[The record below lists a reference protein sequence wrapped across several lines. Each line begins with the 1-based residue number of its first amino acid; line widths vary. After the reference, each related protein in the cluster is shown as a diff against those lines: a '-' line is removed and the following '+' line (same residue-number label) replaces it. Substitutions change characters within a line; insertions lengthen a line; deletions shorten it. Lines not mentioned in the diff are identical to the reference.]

1 MAASGNKSSAWS
13 TFISS
18 AITGVESRLDN
29 MLEGED
35 GNDPLQADPSPPK
48 KQPAMQAPMSASA
61 KAAAATPGTWRSVK
75 TGEEDTA
82 DMAIARSSSNSR
94 VNDRLQARLA
104 KAMAAKGGE
113 SKASPRSSFDSRSS
127 MDRPSLDVVNG
138 DKKED
143 GLATKVDAGNSTE
156 EHEAA
161 VEDGKAPVDNPA
173 TSETTTSPPPPPP
186 PPSTAAEAKAVPETT
201 EATAAEEATPSQ
213 AETKEPAESKPS
225 EAIPTITL
233 PREELSSLAKDV
245 NNMKS
250 QHQEEIQEYVERI
263 DSLQAK
269 VLYLSRTAAETAKK
283 TGSSAPANSAERKI
297 AERDERI
304 ALLME
309 EGGKLSKT
317 EGQFRTTIK
326 RLRQQ
331 VAENEKQAD
340 ALRKEKEKALMET
353 EALKSRLDGDEERT
367 KRQEEARKATAALQ
381 KEIDALKKEVSA
393 KDESMKN
400 LEQELRAK
408 SEKAEAATVESH
420 NKALAVE
427 REKQKALEDTIA
439 TLKAE
444 LEEAADKARLE
455 SLEWREKL
463 DRATERSHA
472 TETEMKNELKMMESK
487 LEAMRSVAEEASSG
501 SGGEGQIK
509 LIRQIE
515 TLQSQ
520 YATASDN
527 WQGIEASLLAKV
539 ANLEKERDEATRRES
554 EMRKKAREAAS
565 KNRHLEDELQDLQPD
580 LAAAKAELETAR
592 EQLAALRTSS
602 KATETALEQAR
613 ADLEKQQREVARE
626 LQRDSEKRPWPEEP
640 LGIRNNQSRPES
652 PLLSISRTFSSDL
665 AGFQIPGRSR
675 RTPVGSI
682 PDSPL
687 DGPRRMSS
695 QPPGRVA
702 SGLSNVGS
710 PQPLPT
716 PFSPFEAPSEPT
728 NMRSPSLAGH
738 DDPAESKAPSS
749 PRHVA
754 QDMISVST
762 VGAGPS
768 VQLVER
774 MSAAIRRLEGEKVA
788 AKEEMARICAQ
799 RDEARS
805 DMVGL
810 MKEIESAKGAADK
823 VQALEKE
830 LADIN
835 GRYQTTLEML
845 GEKSELVE
853 ELRADVQDVK
863 AMYRE
868 LVERTVK

>member
-1 MAASGNKSSAWS
+1 MTASGNKSSAWS

-35 GNDPLQADPSPPK
+35 GNDPLQADPRPPT

-61 KAAAATPGTWRSVK
+61 KVAATP
-75 TGEEDTA
+75 
-82 DMAIARSSSNSR
+82 ARSSSNSR

-138 DKKED
+138 DKKEE
-143 GLATKVDAGNSTE
+143 GLATKAEAGDNIE
-156 EHEAA
+156 EPKAA
-161 VEDGKAPVDNPA
+161 VEGGKASPDKPA
-173 TSETTTSPPPPPP
+173 TSETTTTPPPPPP
-186 PPSTAAEAKAVPETT
+186 PTTTEAKAVPETT
-201 EATAAEEATPSQ
+201 KTTTTEEGKPSQ
-213 AETKEPAESKPS
+213 AETKEPAKPKPN

-233 PREELSSLAKDV
+233 PREELSSIARDV
-245 NNMKS
+245 NDIKT

-283 TGSSAPANSAERKI
+283 TVSSAPANSAERKI

-309 EGGKLSKT
+309 EGSKLSKT

-331 VAENEKQAD
+331 LAENEKQAD
-340 ALRKEKEKALMET
+340 TLRKEKEKALAET

-367 KRQEEARKATAALQ
+367 KRQEEVRKATAALQ

-408 SEKAEAATVESH
+408 SEKAEAATVDSH
-420 NKALAVE
+420 NKALAAE

-439 TLKAE
+439 TLKGE

-580 LAAAKAELETAR
+580 LAAAKAELETA
-592 EQLAALRTSS
+592 
-602 KATETALEQAR
+602 
-613 ADLEKQQREVARE
+613 
-626 LQRDSEKRPWPEEP
+626 
-640 LGIRNNQSRPES
+640 
-652 PLLSISRTFSSDL
+652 
-665 AGFQIPGRSR
+665 
-675 RTPVGSI
+675 
-682 PDSPL
+682 
-687 DGPRRMSS
+687 
-695 QPPGRVA
+695 
-702 SGLSNVGS
+702 
-710 PQPLPT
+710 
-716 PFSPFEAPSEPT
+716 PSERT
-728 NMRSPSLAGH
+728 CINDFRQSSLIH
-738 DDPAESKAPSS
+738 HHQS
-749 PRHVA
+749 
-754 QDMISVST
+754 I
-762 VGAGPS
+762 
-768 VQLVER
+768 
-774 MSAAIRRLEGEKVA
+774 
-788 AKEEMARICAQ
+788 
-799 RDEARS
+799 
-805 DMVGL
+805 
-810 MKEIESAKGAADK
+810 
-823 VQALEKE
+823 
-830 LADIN
+830 
-835 GRYQTTLEML
+835 
-845 GEKSELVE
+845 
-853 ELRADVQDVK
+853 
-863 AMYRE
+863 
-868 LVERTVK
+868 